1 MSLNYCNIIR
11 IFIWH
16 PEAHAEADAEADA
29 EAETLS
35 LSLCVHNFAGN
46 ERKIV
51 PSALTMKREDIQV
64 AYNARELRENW

>member
-16 PEAHAEADAEADA
+16 PEAHAEAEAQ
-29 EAETLS
+29 AETLS

-51 PSALTMKREDIQV
+51 PSALTMRREDIQV